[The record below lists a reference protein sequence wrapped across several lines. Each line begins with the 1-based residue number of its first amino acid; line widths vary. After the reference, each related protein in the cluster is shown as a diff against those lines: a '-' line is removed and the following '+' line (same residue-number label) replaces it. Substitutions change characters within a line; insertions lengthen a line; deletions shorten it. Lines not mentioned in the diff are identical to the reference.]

1 MDYQTVDSSY
11 LERRLAKD
19 PSIVD
24 RKIADEFILVPI
36 RQKTG
41 DLESIYTLNE
51 VAARIWELVD
61 GQKRVEEIRDAIV
74 EEFEVG
80 PEEAEA
86 DLVELLQQL
95 EQVGAVRAV

>member
-1 MDYQTVDSSY
+1 MDSAY
-11 LERRLAKD
+11 LERRFAKD
-19 PSIVD
+19 PSIVA

-36 RQKTG
+36 RRKAG

-61 GQKRVEEIRDAIV
+61 GQKRVHDIRDVIV

-80 PEEAEA
+80 PEQAEA

-95 EQVGAVRAV
+95 EQVGAVRVA